1 MQNNDPRN
9 IFFNQRNER
18 QQGQSQQSQQSQSQQ
33 GYQSH
38 QGYNTQQSQQQGQQP
53 YEERLEQMKKLAQ
66 KYQREGESQLV
77 QDILNNV
84 LEQKAKGQLS
94 NDQLRA
100 FAKRITPL
108 LNGEQRQRLNDL
120 VEQLVKL

>member
-33 GYQSH
+33 GYQS
-38 QGYNTQQSQQQGQQP
+38 QQSQQQGQQP

-120 VEQLVKL
+120 VEQLVRL